1 MNIKQKALV
10 AATTLSLLAPLTLG
24 VAGAQVTTTTINTA
38 VSGAVS
44 DASSVANTTILI
56 VLAFV
61 GLLIAAGWAWRFFK
75 RHVGKR
81 I

>member
-1 MNIKQKALV
+1 MNTKQKAIV
-10 AATTLSLLAPLTLG
+10 AVSALAVLAPLSLG
-24 VAGAQVTTTTINTA
+24 VASAQVTTSTINTA
-38 VSGAVS
+38 VSAAVS

-56 VLAFV
+56 VLAFI
-61 GLLIAAGWAWRFFK
+61 GLLIAAGWGWRFFK